1 MGSAATEDARMSK
14 YHRHLIRRYRVKPGS
29 RVRLADHDP
38 ADLGGLELIRAGAG
52 TPKERA
58 VELLQLSQAELA
70 RAQELLWAS
79 DTHSV
84 LVVLQGMDAAGK
96 DGTIKHVMAG
106 VSPQGCEVHSYQAPT
121 EPELD
126 HTFLWR
132 YWKDVPERGRIGLF
146 NRSYYE
152 EVLIVRVH
160 PEILAAQRLP
170 TGSRGKRFWA
180 ERYED
185 INAFERHLV
194 RNGTVILKFF
204 LNLSK
209 DEQRRRLLERLEV
222 RDKYWKFAASDLK
235 ERGYWDEYTAAHEAM
250 LRATST
256 AWAPW
261 HVIPADH
268 KYVARASVAAIL
280 SGTIR
285 QLGLK
290 FPRVTAADER
300 RLGAARRRLVA
311 GE

>member
-1 MGSAATEDARMSK
+1 MSK
-14 YHRHLIRRYRVKPGS
+14 YHHRLIRRYRVKPGS

-38 ADLGGLELIRAGAG
+38 ADLGGMDLIQAGTG

-58 VELLQLSQAELA
+58 VELLQASQVELA

-84 LVVLQGMDAAGK
+84 LVVLQGMDASGK
-96 DGTIKHVMAG
+96 DGTIKHVMSG
-106 VSPQGCEVHSYQAPT
+106 VSPQGCEVHSYSTPT

-126 HTFLWR
+126 HTYLWR

-152 EVLIVRVH
+152 EVLIVKVH
-160 PEILAAQRLP
+160 PDVLAAQRLP
-170 TGSRGKRFWA
+170 PGPRGKRFWA

-185 INAFERHLV
+185 INAFEQHLV

-209 DEQRRRLLERLEV
+209 DEQRRRLLQRIEV
-222 RDKYWKFAASDLK
+222 RDKHWKFAPSDL
-235 ERGYWDEYTAAHEAM
+235 EARAYWDDYMDAYEAM

-256 AWAPW
+256 PWAPW

-280 SGTIR
+280 SGSIR

-290 FPRVTAADER
+290 FPPITAADER
-300 RLGAARRRLVA
+300 RLRTARRRLVA
-311 GE
+311 GD

>member
-1 MGSAATEDARMSK
+1 MSK
-14 YHRHLIRRYRVKPGS
+14 YHHRLIRRYRVQPGS
-29 RVRLADHDP
+29 RVRLVNHDP
-38 ADLGGLELIRAGAG
+38 ADLGGLDLIKSGPG

-58 VELLQLSQAELA
+58 AELLQVSQTELA
-70 RAQELLWAS
+70 HAQELLWAS

-96 DGTIKHVMAG
+96 DGTIRHVMSG
-106 VSPQGCEVHSYQAPT
+106 VSAQGCEVHGYSAPT
-121 EPELD
+121 ELELD

-152 EVLIVRVH
+152 EVLVVRVH
-160 PEILAAQRLP
+160 PEVLAAQRLP
-170 TGSRGKRFWA
+170 SGPRGKRFWN

-194 RNGTVILKFF
+194 RNGTVIMKFF

-209 DEQRRRLLERLEV
+209 EEQRRRLLQRIEV
-222 RDKYWKFAASDLK
+222 RDKHWKFTAADLE
-235 ERGYWDEYTAAHEAM
+235 ERSYWDDYMGAYEAM

-256 AWAPW
+256 TWAPW
-261 HVIPADH
+261 YVIPADH
-268 KYVARASVAAIL
+268 KYNARASVAAIL

-285 QLGLK
+285 QLGLEYPK
-290 FPRVTAADER
+290 VTAADER
-300 RLGAARRRLVA
+300 HLRSARRRLLA
-311 GE
+311 GD

>member
-1 MGSAATEDARMSK
+1 MSK
-14 YHRHLIRRYRVKPGS
+14 YHHRLIRRYRVKPGS
-29 RVRLADHDP
+29 RVRIADHDP
-38 ADLGGLELIRAGAG
+38 ADLGGLDLIRPGTG

-58 VELLQLSQAELA
+58 DELLKASQIELA

-84 LVVLQGMDAAGK
+84 LVVLQGMDASGK
-96 DGTIKHVMAG
+96 DGTIKHVMSG
-106 VSPQGCEVHSYQAPT
+106 VSPQGCEVHSYTAPT
-121 EPELD
+121 QPELD

-132 YWKDVPERGRIGLF
+132 FWKDVPERGRIGLF

-152 EVLIVRVH
+152 EVLVVKVR
-160 PEILAAQRLP
+160 PEVLAAQRLP
-170 TGSRGKRFWA
+170 AGPRGRRFWA
-180 ERYED
+180 DRYED

-209 DEQRRRLLERLEV
+209 EEQRRRLLQRIEV
-222 RDKYWKFAASDLK
+222 RGKYWKFAPSDL
-235 ERGYWDEYTAAHEAM
+235 ESRAYWDDYMAAYEAM

-256 AWAPW
+256 PWAPW
-261 HVIPADH
+261 HVIPADY

-280 SGTIR
+280 GGTIR

-290 FPRVTAADER
+290 LPPITAADER
-300 RLGAARRRLVA
+300 RLSAARRRLVA
-311 GE
+311 GD